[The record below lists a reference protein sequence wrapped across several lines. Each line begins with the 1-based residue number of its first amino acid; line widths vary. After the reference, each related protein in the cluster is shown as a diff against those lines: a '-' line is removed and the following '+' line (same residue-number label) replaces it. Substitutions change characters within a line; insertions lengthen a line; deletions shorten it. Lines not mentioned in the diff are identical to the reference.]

1 MEKKLN
7 KPHEIN
13 ERIDSPLGL
22 LGVPPDCPTLRRAVA
37 QGATVIVVNGD
48 VSIIRDKGRRRS
60 LPQ

>member
-22 LGVPPDCPTLRRAVA
+22 LGVPPDARRVW
-37 QGATVIVVNGD
+37 
-48 VSIIRDKGRRRS
+48 
-60 LPQ
+60 PQ